1 VYQVSLFD
9 LLEKVVFMK
18 RRKELEMLELNL
30 KVASVLID
38 YI

>member
-1 VYQVSLFD
+1 
-9 LLEKVVFMK
+9 VFMK

-30 KVASVLID
+30 KVASVLVD